1 MPGCDGCKAQCR
13 PPRGQRRSL
22 RRA

>member
-1 MPGCDGCKAQCR
+1 MPGCDGCKARCR